1 MPNVC
6 HFTGKKTTFG
16 RKLRYRGQ
24 KVKKGGFGIKMT
36 GKTRRTFKPNLQKV
50 RAVIDGRPVRIK
62 ASTKAI
68 RMGLV
73 IKPLKRKYG
82 YTAQQKQENA
92 G

>member
-36 GKTRRTFKPNLQKV
+36 GRTRRTFKPNLQKV